1 MYKIAFFGDNEM
13 PDDLDRTALPIKL
26 TQDDWILI
34 LHALKAYE
42 HNARYRELFD
52 RLNYQFTRTCAAA

>member
-1 MYKIAFFGDNEM
+1 M

-26 TQDDWILI
+26 TQDEWILI

-52 RLNYQFTRTCAAA
+52 RLNYQFTRGYAAA

>member
-42 HNARYRELFD
+42 HNARYRELSD
-52 RLNYQFTRTCAAA
+52 RLQYQFTRGYAAA